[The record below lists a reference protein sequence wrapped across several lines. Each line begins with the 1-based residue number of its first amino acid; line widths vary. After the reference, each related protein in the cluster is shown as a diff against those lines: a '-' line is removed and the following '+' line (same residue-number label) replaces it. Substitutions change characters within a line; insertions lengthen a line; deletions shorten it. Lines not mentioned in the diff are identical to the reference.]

1 MALTLPHVF
10 CLFFPTF
17 VSFIFLTLIT
27 FSLPISKSLYFLYA
41 SEAGGVRFGIWGW
54 CLDSDPICMNP
65 MRLGY
70 TWEPQIATP
79 ITSALILFP
88 IASVLCFLTILT
100 LIPISSG
107 RPVKNSGRV
116 FMGFSLF
123 TFFVAKL
130 AFIFTIAMWAIAK
143 TRFRRAGF
151 KSHFGSLPWLSLF
164 AMLLLLLAVIL
175 GAVFL
180 KPLSPQV
187 VQMKDVKGRP
197 SRSRYRSHS

>member
-1 MALTLPHVF
+1 MALTLPYVF

-17 VSFIFLTLIT
+17 ISFIFLTLIT

-54 CLDSDPICMNP
+54 CLDQDPICMTP
-65 MRLGY
+65 LKLGY

-88 IASVLCFLTILT
+88 IASILCFLTMIT

-107 RPVKNSGRV
+107 RPLKNSERV
-116 FMGFSLF
+116 FMVFSLL

-130 AFIFTIAMWAIAK
+130 AFIFTISMWATAK
-143 TRFRRAGF
+143 TLFRRAGF
-151 KSHFGSLPWLSLF
+151 DSHFGPLPWLSLF

-180 KPLSPQV
+180 KPMSSQV
-187 VQMKDVKGRP
+187 MQMKDVKGPP
-197 SRSRYRSHS
+197 SRSRYRNHS